1 VPRDT
6 IQPVTVTK
14 EITVKVPQMIAG
26 MSSTEEQDMNIPID
40 VYTPVGA
47 LIEVSTPGVGYGD
60 AIPVYEYNG
69 NAMPTERFIDKVIQE
84 PIYEYENVEVPVW
97 VNVVET
103 ESTPEEYE
111 VEIEVPSEVKV
122 VDEACMWQLGW

>member
-1 VPRDT
+1 MPRDT

-26 MSSTEEQDMNIPID
+26 VSSTEEQDMNIPID
-40 VYTPVGA
+40 VFKPVGP
-47 LIEVSTPGVGYGD
+47 LVEINTPGVGYGD

-69 NAMPTERFIDKVIQE
+69 NSVPSEVYIDKVIQE
-84 PIYEYENVEVPVW
+84 PMYEYEDVKVPVW
-97 VNVVET
+97 VNVVEN

-111 VEIEVPSEVKV
+111 VEIEVPSAVKV
-122 VDEACMWQLGW
+122 VDEACMWQFGH